1 MTPLAAVMSSLSIA
15 AVHLSTNCPADRA
28 KVASLAETKCYAME
42 YGGRERTLRIY
53 VPAQAS
59 RAASAARD
67 GRGASAAR
75 NGGGAG
81 PVPLVL
87 VLHGSG
93 GDGGGMEWVSQRGFN
108 RIADR
113 EGAVIVYPDG
123 IGKSWNDGRPD
134 VSSAAVKESVDD
146 LGWLRALPDALAA
159 FNIDKKRVY
168 AAGMSNGGL
177 MSLRLACDAA
187 DVFAAV
193 APVVANMSVD
203 LAPVCKPARPI
214 PVLIMNGTADPIMPF
229 AGGPVKV
236 LWFKRG
242 SVLSTNATVA
252 RLAELEQCGP
262 LRNDGGLV
270 SDPQNETSVVKQVA
284 QCPGGGEIDLYE
296 IRGGGHTWPGGEP
309 YLSARI
315 VGKVSRA
322 IDANETIW
330 QFFARYHL

>member
-1 MTPLAAVMSSLSIA
+1 LIHVTCSFGS
-15 AVHLSTNCPADRA
+15 
-28 KVASLAETKCYAME
+28 
-42 YGGRERTLRIY
+42 
-53 VPAQAS
+53 
-59 RAASAARD
+59 
-67 GRGASAAR
+67 
-75 NGGGAG
+75 
-81 PVPLVL
+81 PV
-87 VLHGSG
+87 
-93 GDGGGMEWVSQRGFN
+93 
-108 RIADR
+108 
-113 EGAVIVYPDG
+113 
-123 IGKSWNDGRPD
+123 
-134 VSSAAVKESVDD
+134 
-146 LGWLRALPDALAA
+146 
-159 FNIDKKRVY
+159 
-168 AAGMSNGGL
+168 
-177 MSLRLACDAA
+177 
-187 DVFAAV
+187 
-193 APVVANMSVD
+193 
-203 LAPVCKPARPI
+203 
-214 PVLIMNGTADPIMPF
+214 VLIMNGTADPIMPF

>member
-1 MTPLAAVMSSLSIA
+1 MTLLAAVMSSLA
-15 AVHLSTNCPADRA
+15 LGAVHLSNSCPADRA
-28 KVASLAETKCYAME
+28 KVASVAEAKCYAME
-42 YGGRERTLRIY
+42 YGGRERTMRIY
-53 VPAQAS
+53 APA
-59 RAASAARD
+59 
-67 GRGASAAR
+67 GAST
-75 NGGGAG
+75 G

-93 GDGGGMEWVSQRGFN
+93 GDGGGMEWVSERGFN

-134 VSSAAVKESVDD
+134 VPSAAVKESVDD
-146 LGWLRALPDALAA
+146 LGWLRSLPEALAA
-159 FNIDKKRVY
+159 FNIDRKRVY

-193 APVVANMSVD
+193 ATVVANLSVD
-203 LAPVCKPARPI
+203 LAPVCRPARPI
-214 PVLIMNGTADPIMPF
+214 PLLIMNGTADPIMPF
-229 AGGPVKV
+229 TGGPVKV

-242 SVLSTNATVA
+242 SVLSTDATVA
-252 RLAELEQCGP
+252 RFAELEQCGP
-262 LRNDGGLV
+262 LRNDGGLID
-270 SDPQNETSVVKQVA
+270 SNPDDGTSVLKQVA
-284 QCPGGGEIDLYE
+284 QCPGGSEIDLYE

-309 YLSARI
+309 YLSARL
-315 VGKVSRA
+315 VGKVSRE

-330 QFFARYHL
+330 RFFTRYRL